1 MREFAAR
8 SRKSRGRERKAMPDY
23 KWPDAEHRTLIGK
36 RTLRVDSPDKVSG
49 QARYTY
55 DVKRP
60 GLLFGKMLRAPYAHC
75 KVVSID
81 ISAAE
86 KMPGVKGIQIV
97 QKAGST
103 IHWAGD
109 EVVAVAAV
117 DEATAEDAAR
127 AIQVQYEKLPHLV
140 SDAEPPA
147 GAGESQ
153 GPLSI
158 DDLGDMLDN
167 QVPERQIISMIQEY
181 GISFTPTDQDVK
193 EAKEEGVPASII
205 EAVQKATV
213 HPEAAGKTTKSN
225 YVKAASQTQ
234 ADGEKAFAEC
244 DAVAEGLYGAPVITH
259 CCMEAHGSTSE
270 WTDADHLFVHM
281 STQNVSGIAGQMAEP
296 LKVPAANIR
305 VHQDHVGGGF
315 GSKFGPDRW
324 GIVTA
329 ELSKKADGKPVRMML
344 ERDSELKVAGAR
356 PSAYA
361 RVKVGAKKDGTLVV
375 WQSQSW
381 GTGGP
386 GGGGMPPI
394 PYCFSIPNQ
403 RKEHTAI
410 RNNIGPARAWRAP
423 NHPQAA
429 VLTMCALDDL
439 AAQLKMD
446 PYEFFLKNIELTRL
460 PQVYKD
466 EFPIAAEL
474 IGWKEKWR
482 PRGMNLSGNIARGVG
497 LSLHTWGGRGHASD
511 CDLSIHP
518 DGSVDIKMGT
528 QDIGTGTRT
537 CIAVVAADALGLRAE
552 DIKLYIGDTLYP
564 PSGGSG
570 GSTTPGGVSSST
582 RRAVVDARDALLA
595 KVAPALKAQAEDLEA
610 RDGRVQVKSDPSR
623 SLTWK
628 EACSKIGAT
637 PITAHGHNDQAAA
650 KNKPDLTNS
659 GVGGVQM
666 AEVEVDIETGIVKVT
681 KMVAV
686 QDCGLI
692 IDVRLAESSVMGAM
706 IMGISYSLFE
716 EKVMDPATGRMLN
729 ADMEFYRLAGLND
742 IPELKVHMMTG
753 QGYDE
758 RGVIGLGE
766 PPAVSPGAA
775 ISNAVANAI
784 GVRVGVLPITP
795 DKVLAAMNSAQKA
808 GA

>member
-1 MREFAAR
+1 
-8 SRKSRGRERKAMPDY
+8 MPDY
-23 KWPDAEHRTLIGK
+23 QWPDPEHRTLIGQ
-36 RTLRVDSPDKVSG
+36 RVSRVDSPDKVSG
-49 QARYTY
+49 KARYTY

-60 GLLFGKMLRAPYAHC
+60 GMLFGKMVRSPYAHAR
-75 KVVSID
+75 VVSID

-86 KMPGVKGIQIV
+86 KMPGVKAIEIV
-97 QKAGST
+97 QKQGST
-103 IHWAGD
+103 VHWAGD

-127 AIQVQYEKLPHLV
+127 AITVKYQKLSHLV
-140 SDAEPPA
+140 SDAEPPQ
-147 GAGESQ
+147 GAAESQ

-158 DDLGDMLDN
+158 DDIGDMIDN
-167 QVPERQIISMIQEY
+167 QVPENQIIAQIKQY
-181 GISFTPTDQDVK
+181 GVSFKVTEDEAK
-193 EAKEEGVPASII
+193 EAKEEGVS
-205 EAVQKATV
+205 EAVISAVRSAEV
-213 HPEAAGKTTKSN
+213 HPEAAGKVKSN
-225 YVKAASQTQ
+225 YQKAATQTQ
-234 ADGEKAFAEC
+234 GDFEKAFSEAE
-244 DAVAEGLYGAPVITH
+244 VVSEGLYGANVITH
-259 CCMEAHGSTSE
+259 CCMESHGSTSE
-270 WTDADHLFVHM
+270 WTDTDHLLVHM
-281 STQNVSGIAGQMAEP
+281 STQNVSGIAGQMADP
-296 LKVPAANIR
+296 LKVPSSNIR

-329 ELSKKADGKPVRMML
+329 QLSKKAGGRPVRFMQ

-356 PSAYA
+356 PSAFA
-361 RVKVGAKKDGTLVV
+361 RVKVAAKKDGTLVA

-394 PYCFSIPNQ
+394 PYVFAIPNQ
-403 RKEHTAI
+403 KKEHTAI
-410 RNNIGPARAWRAP
+410 RTNIGPARAWRAP

-429 VLTMCALDDL
+429 VLSMCALEDL
-439 AAQLKMD
+439 AAKLNLD

-460 PQVYKD
+460 PNVYRD

-482 PRGMNLSGNIARGVG
+482 PRGQNISGNMARGLG
-497 LSLHTWGGRGHASD
+497 MSMHTWGGRGHHSD
-511 CDLSIHP
+511 CDLTIYP

-537 CIAVVAADALGLRAE
+537 CIAVVAADALGLKVE
-552 DIKLYIGDTLYP
+552 NIKLYIGDTQYP

-582 RRAVVDARDALLA
+582 RRAVVDARDALFA
-595 KVAPALKAQAEDLEA
+595 KAASALNAKPEELEA
-610 RDGRVQVKSDPSR
+610 RDGQVRVISDHTR
-623 SLTWK
+623 SLSWK
-628 EACSKIGAT
+628 DACARIGAT
-637 PITAHGHNDQAAA
+637 PITCHGHNDQAAS

-666 AEVEVDIETGIVKVT
+666 AEVEVDTETGIVRVT
-681 KMVAV
+681 KMVAA
-686 QDCGLI
+686 QDCGLV
-692 IDVRLAESSVMGAM
+692 IDPKMAESSVLGAL
-706 IMGISYSLFE
+706 IMGISSALYE
-716 EKVMDPATGRMLN
+716 EKVMDSRTGIMLN
-729 ADMEFYRLAGLND
+729 ADMQFYRLAGFND
-742 IPELKVHMMTG
+742 VPELKVHMMTG
-753 QGYDE
+753 KGYDE

-766 PPAVSPGAA
+766 PPAVSPCAA

-784 GVRVGVLPITP
+784 GVRVPFVPLIP
-795 DKVLAAMNSAQKA
+795 DRVLAALNDNAARKA

>member
-1 MREFAAR
+1 MH
-8 SRKSRGRERKAMPDY
+8 DY
-23 KWPDAEHRTLIGK
+23 QWPDPEHRTLIGQ
-36 RTLRVDSPDKVSG
+36 RVSRVDSPDKVSG

-60 GLLFGKMLRAPYAHC
+60 GLLFGKMLRSPYAHA
-75 KVVSID
+75 KVVSVD
-81 ISAAE
+81 VSAAE
-86 KMPGVKGIQIV
+86 KMPGVKAIEIV
-97 QKAGST
+97 QKPGST

-117 DEATAEDAAR
+117 DEATAEDAVR
-127 AIQVQYEKLPHLV
+127 AIKVQYQKLAHMV
-140 SDAEPPA
+140 SDAEPPP
-147 GAGESQ
+147 GVGESQ
-153 GPLSI
+153 GPVSL
-158 DDLGDMLDN
+158 DDISDMLDN
-167 QVPERQIISMIQEY
+167 QVPTNQIVSQLQEY
-181 GISFTPTDQDVK
+181 GISFTPTEDELK
-193 EAKEEGVPASII
+193 NAKQEGVPDPVIDAIR
-205 EAVQKATV
+205 KATV
-213 HPEAAGKTTKSN
+213 HPEAAGKSAKSN
-225 YVKAASQTQ
+225 YQKAATQTVG
-234 ADGEKAFAEC
+234 DVDKAFSEAE
-244 DAVAEGLYGAPVITH
+244 ATSEGLYGAPVITH
-259 CCMEAHGSTSE
+259 CCMEAHGSIAE
-270 WTDADHLFVHM
+270 WTDPDHLFVHI

-296 LKVPAANIR
+296 LKVAAANIR
-305 VHQDHVGGGF
+305 VHEDHVGGGF
-315 GSKFGPDRW
+315 GSKFSPDRW

-329 ELSKKADGKPVRMML
+329 QLSKKAGGKPVRLML
-344 ERDSELKVAGAR
+344 ERDTELAVAGAR
-356 PSAYA
+356 PSGYA
-361 RVKVGAKKDGTLVV
+361 RVKLGASKDGTLVA

-394 PYCFSIPNQ
+394 PYCFNVPNQ

-439 AAQLKMD
+439 AAKLKMD
-446 PYEFFLKNIELTRL
+446 PYEFFLKNIDLTRL
-460 PQVYKD
+460 PNIYRD
-466 EFPIAAEL
+466 EFPIAADL
-474 IGWKEKWR
+474 MGWKQKWR
-482 PRGMNLSGNIARGVG
+482 PRGENISGSVARGVG

-518 DGSVDIKMGT
+518 DGSVEIKMGT

-537 CIAVVAADALGLRAE
+537 CIAVVAADALGLKVS
-552 DIKLYIGDTLYP
+552 DIKLSIGDTLYP

-582 RRAVVDARDALLA
+582 RRAVVDARDLLFE
-595 KVAPALKAQAEDLEA
+595 KVAPALNVQPDDLEA
-610 RDGRVQVKSDPSR
+610 RDGVVRVKADPTR
-623 SLTWK
+623 SLSWK
-628 EACSKIGAT
+628 DACAKIGAT
-637 PITAHGHNDQAAA
+637 PITSHGHNDQVAS

-666 AEVEVDIETGIVKVT
+666 AEVEVDIDTGVVKMK

-692 IDVRLAESSVMGAM
+692 IDLKMAESSVLGAM

-716 EKVMDPATGRMLN
+716 EKVMDPGTGRMLN
-729 ADMEFYRLAGLND
+729 ADMEFYRLAGLSD

-753 QGYDE
+753 KGYDE

-766 PPAVSPGAA
+766 PPVISSGAA
-775 ISNAVANAI
+775 ISNAVANAL
-784 GVRVGVLPITP
+784 GVRVPFLPITP
-795 DKVLAAMNSAQKA
+795 DKVLAATMQSSAQKA

>member
-1 MREFAAR
+1 
-8 SRKSRGRERKAMPDY
+8 MPDY
-23 KWPDAEHRTLIGK
+23 QWPDVDHRTLIGK
-36 RTLRVDSPDKVSG
+36 RVARVDAPDKVSG

-60 GLLFGKMLRAPYAHC
+60 GMLFGKMVRSPYAHC

-86 KMPGVKGIQIV
+86 KMPGVKAIEIV
-97 QKAGST
+97 QKQGAT

-117 DEATAEDAAR
+117 DEATAEDAVR
-127 AIQVQYEKLPHLV
+127 AIKVKYQKLAHLV

-147 GAGESQ
+147 GVAESQ
-153 GPLSI
+153 GPLSM

-167 QVPERQIISMIQEY
+167 QVPEREIVSQVQQY
-181 GISFTPTDQDVK
+181 GISFKPTDDDVK
-193 EAKEEGVPASII
+193 DAREEGVPEPII
-205 EAVQKATV
+205 DAVLKAAV
-213 HPEAAGKTTKSN
+213 HLDAAGKTRSN
-225 YVKAASQTQ
+225 FQRAATQTQ
-234 ADGEKAFAEC
+234 GDVEKVFAEA
-244 DAVAEGLYGAPVITH
+244 DAVSEGLYGAPVITH
-259 CCMEAHGSTSE
+259 CCMESHGSTSE
-270 WTDADHLFVHM
+270 WTAPDQLFVHM
-281 STQNVSGIAGQMAEP
+281 STQNVSGIPGQMAEP
-296 LKVPAANIR
+296 LKIPASNVR

-329 ELSKKADGKPVRMML
+329 QLSKKAGGKPVRFMQ
-344 ERDSELKVAGAR
+344 ERDAELKVAGAR
-356 PSAYA
+356 PSAFA
-361 RVKVGAKKDGTLVV
+361 RVKVGAKKDGTLVA

-386 GGGGMPPI
+386 GGGGMPPL
-394 PYCFSIPNQ
+394 PYVFSVPNQ

-429 VLTMCALDDL
+429 VLTMGALEDM
-439 AAQLKMD
+439 AAKLSMD

-460 PQVYKD
+460 ANVYRE

-482 PRGMNLSGNIARGVG
+482 PRGQNISGNMARGLG

-537 CIAVVAADALGLRAE
+537 CIAVVAADALGLPVDA
-552 DIKLYIGDTLYP
+552 IKLYIGDTQYP

-582 RRAVVDARDALLA
+582 RRAVVDARDALFT
-595 KVAPALKAQAEDLEA
+595 KVAPALNAQPEDLEA
-610 RDGRVQVKSDPSR
+610 REGQIRVASDHSR
-623 SLTWK
+623 ALSWK
-628 EACSKIGAT
+628 EACARIGAT
-637 PITAHGHNDQAAA
+637 PITCHGHNDAAA
-650 KNKPDLTNS
+650 SKNKPDLTNS

-666 AEVEVDIETGIVKVT
+666 AEVEVDTETGIPKVT

-692 IDVRLAESSVMGAM
+692 IDVKMAESSVLGAL

-716 EKVMDPATGRMLN
+716 EKVMDPVTGRMLN

-753 QGYDE
+753 KGYDE

-775 ISNAVANAI
+775 ISNAVANAL
-784 GVRVGVLPITP
+784 GVRVPFLPITP
-795 DKVLAAMNSAQKA
+795 DKVLAALSQTSAQKA

>member
-1 MREFAAR
+1 
-8 SRKSRGRERKAMPDY
+8 MPDY
-23 KWPDAEHRTLIGK
+23 QWPDAEHRTLIGK
-36 RTLRVDSPDKVSG
+36 RVSRVDAPDKVSG

-60 GLLFGKMLRAPYAHC
+60 GMLFGKMVRSPYAHC

-86 KMPGVKGIQIV
+86 KMPGVKAIEIV
-97 QKAGST
+97 QKQGST

-117 DEATAEDAAR
+117 DEGTAEDAVR
-127 AIQVQYEKLPHLV
+127 AIKVKYQKMSHLV
-140 SDAEPPA
+140 SDIEPPA
-147 GAGESQ
+147 GEGESQ
-153 GPLSI
+153 GPLSM
-158 DDLGDMLDN
+158 DDLSDMLDN
-167 QVPERQIISMIQEY
+167 QVPENQIISQIQQY
-181 GISFTPTDQDVK
+181 GVSFKATEQDYK
-193 EAKEEGVPASII
+193 DAKEEGVPDPILD
-205 EAVQKATV
+205 AVRKAAV
-213 HPEAAGKTTKSN
+213 HPEAAGKTKSN
-225 YVKAASQTQ
+225 YQKAATQ
-234 ADGEKAFAEC
+234 DQGDVEKAFAES
-244 DAVAEGLYGAPVITH
+244 DAVSEGLYGAPVIVH
-259 CCMEAHGSTSE
+259 CCMESHGSTSE
-270 WTDADHLFVHM
+270 WTGPDQLFVHM

-296 LKVPAANIR
+296 LKIPAANIR

-329 ELSKKADGKPVRMML
+329 QLSKKAGGKPVRFMQ

-356 PSAYA
+356 PSAFA
-361 RVKVGAKKDGTLVV
+361 RVKVGAKKDGTLVA

-394 PYCFSIPNQ
+394 PYCFAVPNQ
-403 RKEHTAI
+403 HKEHTAI

-429 VLTMCALDDL
+429 VLTMCALEDV
-439 AAQLKMD
+439 AAKLNMD

-460 PQVYKD
+460 PNVYRE

-474 IGWKEKWR
+474 IGWKDKWR
-482 PRGMNLSGNIARGVG
+482 PRGQNVSGSVARGLG

-537 CIAVVAADALGLRAE
+537 CIAVVAADALGLPVDA
-552 DIKLYIGDTLYP
+552 IKLYIGDTQYP

-582 RRAVVDARDALLA
+582 RRAVVDARDALFA
-595 KVAPALKAQAEDLEA
+595 KVAPALNAQPDDLEA
-610 RDGRVQVKSDPSR
+610 RDGEIRVKSDHSR
-623 SLTWK
+623 SLGWK
-628 EACSKIGAT
+628 AACAKIGAT
-637 PITAHGHNDQAAA
+637 PITCHGHNDQAAS
-650 KNKPDLTNS
+650 KNHPDLTNS

-666 AEVEVDIETGIVKVT
+666 AEVEVDTDTGIVKVT

-692 IDVRLAESSVMGAM
+692 IDVKMAESSVLGAL
-706 IMGISYSLFE
+706 IMGISYALYE
-716 EKVMDPATGRMLN
+716 EKVMDPVTGRMLN

-742 IPELKVHMMTG
+742 VPELKVHMMTG
-753 QGYDE
+753 KGYDE

-775 ISNAVANAI
+775 ISNAVANAL
-784 GVRVGVLPITP
+784 GVRVPFIPITP
-795 DKVLAAMNSAQKA
+795 DKVLVALNQTAQKA